1 MDCAIVPYGH
11 GLYDLLEIKKS
22 HSQKKKKKEKKPLK
36 IVLVAWFPVQTL
48 GL

>member
-22 HSQKKKKKEKKPLK
+22 NLQKKNPQKFD
-36 IVLVAWFPVQTL
+36 LVAWFPVQTL